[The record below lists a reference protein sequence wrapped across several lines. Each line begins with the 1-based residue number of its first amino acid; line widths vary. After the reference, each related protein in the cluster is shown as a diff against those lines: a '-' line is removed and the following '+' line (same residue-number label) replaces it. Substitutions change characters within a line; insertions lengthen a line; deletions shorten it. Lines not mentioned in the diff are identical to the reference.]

1 MANFNGTARSN
12 YVKVKDVA
20 AATAALEPFGNEIH
34 KHPDNADY
42 IAIFGGCYDTGIFLT
57 TMEDDDGDDIEL
69 DFAAWA
75 QEHLAPGQ
83 VLVLMTAGAEKQRYV
98 SAWAEAHTWDGR
110 SVAVRLDTELDN
122 LIRSVLGLDPDSV
135 APATY
140 LNFSEGAKPAGT
152 SVG

>member
-20 AATAALEPFGNEIH
+20 AATAALQPFGNEIH
-34 KHPDNADY
+34 KHPDNDDY
-42 IAIFGGCYDTGIFLT
+42 IAIFGGCCDTGIFLT
-57 TMEDDDGDDIEL
+57 LRADDDGEDEEL
-69 DFAAWA
+69 DFAVWA

-110 SVAVRLDTELDN
+110 SVSIQLDTALDN
-122 LIRSVLGLDPDSV
+122 LIRSELGLDPDTV

-140 LNFSEGAKPAGT
+140 LDFSEGAKPAGT

>member
-42 IAIFGGCYDTGIFLT
+42 IAIFGGCYDTGTFT
-57 TMEDDDGDDIEL
+57 TLRGDDEGEDVEL

-75 QEHLAPGQ
+75 QEHLEPGQ

-110 SVAVRLDTELDN
+110 SVAIRLDTALDN
-122 LIRSVLGLDPDSV
+122 LIRSELGLDPDSV

-140 LNFSEGAKPAGT
+140 LDFSEGAKPL
-152 SVG
+152 

>member
-20 AATAALEPFGNEIH
+20 AATAALEPFDNEIH

-42 IAIFGGCYDTGIFLT
+42 IAIFGGCYDTGTLIT
-57 TMEDDDGDDIEL
+57 TREDDEGEVEEL

-110 SVAVRLDTELDN
+110 SVAIRLDTALDN
-122 LIRSVLGLDPDSV
+122 LIRSELGLDPDTV

-140 LNFSEGAKPAGT
+140 LYFSEGAQPL
-152 SVG
+152 